1 MYVGGYL
8 LINLPFE
15 AKAGSIHTV
24 KGIYEKLESNLYKA
38 TRINGLYNTLGQ
50 ISDFYIT
57 FILTTGNYVGVV
69 VSTVGFKTIT
79 IKPTDEVEF
88 A

>member
-15 AKAGSIHTV
+15 AKEGTHTV

-38 TRINGLYNTLGQ
+38 TRINGLYNPVGQ
-50 ISDFYIT
+50 ISDFYVT
-57 FILTTGNYVGVV
+57 FMLNSGNYVAKVE
-69 VSTVGFKTIT
+69 STVGITTIT
-79 IKPTDEVEF
+79 IKSTDEVVFE
-88 A
+88 

>member
-8 LINLPFE
+8 LISLPFE
-15 AKAGSIHTV
+15 AKAGTHTV

-50 ISDFYIT
+50 ISDFYVT
-57 FILTTGNYVGVV
+57 FLLNNGIYVANVE
-69 VSTVGFKTIT
+69 STVGITTIT
-79 IKPTDEVEF
+79 IKSTDEVVF

>member
-15 AKAGSIHTV
+15 AKAGTHTV
-24 KGIYEKLESNLYKA
+24 KGIYEKLESNFYKA
-38 TRINGLYNTLGQ
+38 TRISGLYNTVGQ
-50 ISDFYIT
+50 ISDFYVT
-57 FILTTGNYVGVV
+57 FTLVNGKYIANIMH
-69 VSTVGFKTIT
+69 TVGINTIT
-79 IKPTDEVEF
+79 INRTDEVVF

>member
-15 AKAGSIHTV
+15 AKAGAHTV

-38 TRINGLYNTLGQ
+38 TRINGLYNTVGQ
-50 ISDFYIT
+50 ISDFYVTFMLNNGKYVAKVESMVGIT
-57 FILTTGNYVGVV
+57 
-69 VSTVGFKTIT
+69 TIT
-79 IKPTDEVEF
+79 IKSTDEVVF

>member
-15 AKAGSIHTV
+15 AKAGTHTV

-38 TRINGLYNTLGQ
+38 TRISGLYNTVGQ
-50 ISDFYIT
+50 ISDFYTT
-57 FILTTGNYVGVV
+57 FILTTGNYVGSVEG
-69 VSTVGFKTIT
+69 TVGIKTIT
-79 IKPTDEVEF
+79 IKPTDEVVF

>member
-8 LINLPFE
+8 LIRLPFE
-15 AKAGSIHTV
+15 AKAGTHTV

-38 TRINGLYNTLGQ
+38 TRINGLYNTVGQ
-50 ISDFYIT
+50 ISDFYVT
-57 FILTTGNYVGVV
+57 FMLTSGNYVAKV
-69 VSTVGFKTIT
+69 VSTLGITTIT
-79 IKPTDEVEF
+79 IKSTDEVVF

>member
-8 LINLPFE
+8 LIRLPFE
-15 AKAGSIHTV
+15 AKAGTHTV

-38 TRINGLYNTLGQ
+38 TRINGLYNTVGQ
-50 ISDFYIT
+50 ISDFYAT
-57 FILTTGNYVGVV
+57 FMLNSGNYVAQIE
-69 VSTVGFKTIT
+69 STVGITTIT
-79 IKPTDEVEF
+79 IKPTDEVVF

>member
-8 LINLPFE
+8 LIRLPFE
-15 AKAGSIHTV
+15 AKAGTHTV

-38 TRINGLYNTLGQ
+38 TRINGLYTTVGQ
-50 ISDFYIT
+50 ISDFYAT
-57 FILTTGNYVGVV
+57 FILSAGNYVAEVD
-69 VSTVGFKTIT
+69 STVGSITIT
-79 IKPTDEVEF
+79 IKPTDEVVF

>member
-8 LINLPFE
+8 LISLPFE
-15 AKAGSIHTV
+15 AKAGTHTV

-38 TRINGLYNTLGQ
+38 TRVNGLYNTLGQ
-50 ISDFYIT
+50 ISDFYVT
-57 FILTTGNYVGVV
+57 FILTSSNYVAKIN
-69 VSTVGFKTIT
+69 SPVGISTIT
-79 IKPTDEVEF
+79 IKPTDEVVF

>member
-15 AKAGSIHTV
+15 VMAGTHTV

-38 TRINGLYNTLGQ
+38 TRISGLYNPVGQ
-50 ISDFYIT
+50 ISDFYVT
-57 FILTTGNYVGVV
+57 FTLNSGNYVAKIE
-69 VSTVGFKTIT
+69 STVGINTIT
-79 IKPTDEVEF
+79 IKSTDEVVFE
-88 A
+88 

>member
-15 AKAGSIHTV
+15 AKAGTHTV

-50 ISDFYIT
+50 ISDFYVT
-57 FILTTGNYVGVV
+57 FMLNNGKYVAQVEH
-69 VSTVGFKTIT
+69 TVGITTIT
-79 IKPTDEVEF
+79 IKPTDEVVF

>member
-8 LINLPFE
+8 LIRLPFE
-15 AKAGSIHTV
+15 AKAGTHTV

-50 ISDFYIT
+50 ISDIYTT
-57 FILTTGNYVGVV
+57 FILTSGNYLAEVE
-69 VSTVGFKTIT
+69 STVGIDTIT
-79 IKPTDEVEF
+79 IKPTDEVVF

>member
-15 AKAGSIHTV
+15 AKAGTHTL

-38 TRINGLYNTLGQ
+38 TRISGLYNTIGQ
-50 ISDFYIT
+50 ISDFYTT
-57 FILTTGNYVGVV
+57 FILTSGNYVANVE
-69 VSTVGFKTIT
+69 STVGIKTIT
-79 IKPTDEVEF
+79 IKSTDEVVF

>member
-8 LINLPFE
+8 LIRLPFE
-15 AKAGSIHTV
+15 AKAGIHTV

-38 TRINGLYNTLGQ
+38 TRINGLYNTVGQ
-50 ISDFYIT
+50 ISDFYAI
-57 FILTTGNYVGVV
+57 FILTTGNYVAEVD
-69 VSTVGFKTIT
+69 STVGISTIT
-79 IKPTDEVEF
+79 IKPTDEVVF

>member
-15 AKAGSIHTV
+15 AKAGTHTV
-24 KGIYEKLESNLYKA
+24 KGIYKKLESNVYKA
-38 TRINGLYNTLGQ
+38 TRISGLYNTVGQ
-50 ISDFYIT
+50 ISDFYVT
-57 FILTTGNYVGVV
+57 FMLISGQYLAKIE
-69 VSTVGFKTIT
+69 SRIGFTIIT
-79 IKPTDEVEF
+79 IKPTDEVVF

>member
-8 LINLPFE
+8 LIRLPFE
-15 AKAGSIHTV
+15 AKAGTHTV

-50 ISDFYIT
+50 ISDFYVT
-57 FILTTGNYVGVV
+57 FMLHNGNYVAKVE
-69 VSTVGFKTIT
+69 STVGITTIT
-79 IKPTDEVEF
+79 IKSTDEVVF

>member
-8 LINLPFE
+8 LISLPFE
-15 AKAGSIHTV
+15 AKAGTHTV

-38 TRINGLYNTLGQ
+38 TRINGLYNTVGQ
-50 ISDFYIT
+50 ISDFYVT
-57 FILTTGNYVGVV
+57 FMLKNGNYVANIE
-69 VSTVGFKTIT
+69 STVGITTIT
-79 IKPTDEVEF
+79 IKSTDEVVF

>member
-8 LINLPFE
+8 LIKLPFE
-15 AKAGSIHTV
+15 AKAGTHTV

-50 ISDFYIT
+50 ISDFYTT
-57 FILTTGNYVGVV
+57 FILTTGNYVAKVE
-69 VSTVGFKTIT
+69 STVGINTIT
-79 IKPTDEVEF
+79 IKPTDEVVF